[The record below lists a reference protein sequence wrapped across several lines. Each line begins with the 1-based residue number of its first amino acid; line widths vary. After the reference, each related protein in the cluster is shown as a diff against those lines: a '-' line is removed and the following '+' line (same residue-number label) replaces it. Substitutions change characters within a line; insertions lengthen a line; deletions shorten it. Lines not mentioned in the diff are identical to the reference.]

1 MYLYKQNLIY
11 RVKFMNII
19 LTEKVNNLGN
29 LGDIVKVKPGYARN
43 YLLPQGKA
51 IRATKENIEIFD
63 KERSKREEE
72 NSKSKDMAE
81 KLSKDMKDVS
91 LIILRPASETGL
103 LYGSVSKR
111 DISKLLQE
119 QKHLITHKQVV
130 LEKTIKNLGIY
141 NIEIKLHPEI
151 GKNIKLNIARTE
163 EEALIQEKTGK
174 AVVESVEEKID
185 DSIDPKN
192 INEIRTEKLDKDNDL
207 NETSE
212 VKDLKETSEVN
223 DLQDNLAKN

>member
-1 MYLYKQNLIY
+1 
-11 RVKFMNII
+11 MNII

-51 IRATKENIEIFD
+51 IRATKENIKIFE

-91 LIILRPASETGL
+91 LIILRPASETGM

-151 GKNIKLNIARTE
+151 GKNIKLNIARTK

-192 INEIRTEKLDKDNDL
+192 INEIRNEKLDNDYELNKTSKDN
-207 NETSE
+207 NPH
-212 VKDLKETSEVN
+212 
-223 DLQDNLAKN
+223 DNLEKD

>member
-1 MYLYKQNLIY
+1 
-11 RVKFMNII
+11 MNII

-212 VKDLKETSEVN
+212 VKDLNVTSEVN

>member
-1 MYLYKQNLIY
+1 
-11 RVKFMNII
+11 MNII

-185 DSIDPKN
+185 DGIDPKN
-192 INEIRTEKLDKDNDL
+192 INEIRTERLDKDNDL

-212 VKDLKETSEVN
+212 INDLK
-223 DLQDNLAKN
+223 DNLDKDSEN

>member
-1 MYLYKQNLIY
+1 
-11 RVKFMNII
+11 MNII

-212 VKDLKETSEVN
+212 VN
-223 DLQDNLAKN
+223 DLQDNLAKD

>member
-1 MYLYKQNLIY
+1 
-11 RVKFMNII
+11 MNII

-63 KERSKREEE
+63 NERSKREEE

-151 GKNIKLNIARTE
+151 GKNIQLNIARTE

-212 VKDLKETSEVN
+212 VN
-223 DLQDNLAKN
+223 DL

>member
-1 MYLYKQNLIY
+1 
-11 RVKFMNII
+11 MNII

-51 IRATKENIEIFD
+51 IRANKENIEIFE

-111 DISKLLQE
+111 DISRLLQE

-174 AVVESVEEKID
+174 AVVESIEEKID

-192 INEIRTEKLDKDNDL
+192 IDEIRTEKLDKDNDS
-207 NETSE
+207 NETLD
-212 VKDLKETSEVN
+212 VNNLK
-223 DLQDNLAKN
+223 DNLAKD

>member
-1 MYLYKQNLIY
+1 
-11 RVKFMNII
+11 MNII

-29 LGDIVKVKPGYARN
+29 LGDTVKVKPGYARN

-51 IRATKENIEIFD
+51 IRATKENIEIFE
-63 KERSKREEE
+63 KERSKREKE

-81 KLSKDMKDVS
+81 KLSKDMRNVS

-111 DISKLLQE
+111 DISKLLKE
-119 QKHLITHKQVV
+119 QKHSITHKQVV

-141 NIEIKLHPEI
+141 DIEIKLHPEV

-163 EEALIQEKTGK
+163 EEALIQEKTGN
-174 AVVESVEEKID
+174 AVVESVEENNSE
-185 DSIDPKN
+185 SIDPEN
-192 INEIRTEKLDKDNDL
+192 INEIINENLDKDYKSNKASKNNDS
-207 NETSE
+207 N
-212 VKDLKETSEVN
+212 
-223 DLQDNLAKN
+223 DNLEKD

>member
-19 LTEKVNNLGN
+19 LTEKVNDLGN

-185 DSIDPKN
+185 DNIDPKN

-212 VKDLKETSEVN
+212 VN
-223 DLQDNLAKN
+223 DL

>member
-1 MYLYKQNLIY
+1 
-11 RVKFMNII
+11 MNII

-151 GKNIKLNIARTE
+151 GKNIKLNIARTK

-192 INEIRTEKLDKDNDL
+192 IVEIRTEKLDTDNDL

-212 VKDLKETSEVN
+212 VN
-223 DLQDNLAKN
+223 DL

>member
-1 MYLYKQNLIY
+1 
-11 RVKFMNII
+11 MNII

-29 LGDIVKVKPGYARN
+29 LGDLVKVKPGYARN

-51 IRATKENIEIFD
+51 IRATKENIEIFE

-141 NIEIKLHPEI
+141 DVVIKLHPEI

-174 AVVESVEEKID
+174 AVVESVDENID

-192 INEIRTEKLDKDNDL
+192 INEIKTETLDKDNDL
-207 NETSE
+207 N
-212 VKDLKETSEVN
+212 ETSEVN
-223 DLQDNLAKN
+223 DLQDNLAKD